1 MAGQLGMFTR
11 VVYNNKIISIG
22 KASEEEKGLKNIKNF
37 GDIKTDYLII
47 NGSVQ
52 GHSKRQLLITAP
64 LRKTKK
70 QQKKN
75 YEFIE
80 LR

>member
-1 MAGQLGMFTR
+1 MAGQIGMFTR
-11 VVYNNKIISIG
+11 IIYNNKIIDIG
-22 KASEEEKGLKNIKNF
+22 KSENKNWLKNIKNF
-37 GDIKTDYLII
+37 GNIKTDYLII

-52 GHSKRQLLITAP
+52 GPSKRQLLLTAP